1 MILTVACWDAPRLR
15 MANITVVGI
24 TDAGAASLLPEAQAA
39 VAEARLLCGGER
51 HLAFFPEHAA
61 ERVIIKGGLEQLYL
75 RLEREERL
83 TVVLASGDP
92 DWYGIGPLLAER
104 LGQKRVR
111 ILPNLSAVQLACA
124 RLGIAW
130 QDAVFLSAHG
140 RSLEGILPQA
150 LYAPKA
156 VVLTDNANTPAAIA
170 QALLD
175 AGDTNTRADVF
186 EHLGG
191 PKERHV
197 SCLAA
202 EMVNQEFAPLNL
214 LVLTRTAKWRLP
226 LGLPDDLFAHQ
237 RGQITKAEV
246 RAVSVSKLALH
257 ADAVVWDIG
266 AGCGSVSI
274 EVAGL
279 ASCGH
284 VYAVERN
291 AEQQDYLALNQ
302 RRFGAGNVT
311 IVTGEA
317 PDALAGLPEPDAVFI
332 GGSGGHLDEVLNA
345 TTRALKPG
353 GRVVL
358 NLVGLE
364 HVSRAFERLQTDGWS
379 PEVTQLSVARST
391 STAGITRLAALNPV
405 FVIAA
410 HKR

>member
-1 MILTVACWDAPRLR
+1 

-111 ILPNLSAVQLACA
+111 ILPNLSAVQPRLRSAGHRMAGCSVPKRPRAGPGGYPAPGAVRPQGRGTHRQRQHAGRHCA
-124 RLGIAW
+124 SAVGCGGYEYPGRRLRAPGRA
-130 QDAVFLSAHG
+130 QGAPRLLLSG
-140 RSLEGILPQA
+140 RDGQPGVRSPQ
-150 LYAPKA
+150 
-156 VVLTDNANTPAAIA
+156 PAS
-170 QALLD
+170 
-175 AGDTNTRADVF
+175 ADPHRKV
-186 EHLGG
+186 GG
-191 PKERHV
+191 CRWV
-197 SCLAA
+197 C
-202 EMVNQEFAPLNL
+202 
-214 LVLTRTAKWRLP
+214 R
-226 LGLPDDLFAHQ
+226 DDLFAHQ

-274 EVAGL
+274 EIAGL
-279 ASCGH
+279 ASRGQ

-291 AEQQDYLALNQ
+291 TEQQDYLALNR
-302 RRFGAGNVT
+302 RRFGAGNVS

-332 GGSGGHLDEVLNA
+332 GGSGGRLDEVLTA

-379 PEVTQLSVARST
+379 PEVAQLSVARST

-405 FVIAA
+405 FVISA